1 MKQELQ
7 DFIDQWQFDCAI
19 NCDTLVFS
27 DKRIDELLLP
37 NRLLTHIVRK
47 ASFIKRL
54 DFSSCPVAP
63 QNLNDFPFLE
73 EIILPDYIKVLPTI
87 KNCPR
92 LIRIK
97 CKTHELTP
105 TAYPCVVY
113 VDQTSIKFSEK
124 LRKIPSNLHSF
135 QEIDLSDCTN
145 LTINDHDLQW
155 CNADTIILPSH
166 IDKLPS
172 CALNGC
178 KKLRNV
184 YGGNVKSL
192 YYGALTDCPSLERI
206 QFSKELNE
214 QEIFWLTKRLKRD
227 SLRLGRCGYVL
238 ASDEKYSYIWAFN
251 VRKFYYAPKDSQRE
265 GSFVTFN
272 HPMRETITIQDGMCK
287 ISRDNEWFVESLEE
301 KLYSDVLWSPYQGF
315 SEYRKESSTIYGY
328 YANVQAEAIKTYL
341 NLQDR
346 LKKSIIDVIN
356 EINQKVDSLDI
367 SSIINSYHTSRETEV
382 HNKIGGDVRE
392 EFYIRRGSFY
402 NDGYLET
409 LLPTYYD
416 YSISIGYGYTV
427 YNPNLQKEIE
437 DDKKIDEHTRN
448 NATNIYN
455 KEEHKRFLINEYVQN
470 IQKDA
475 IFTERCLNIE
485 AARKMLNDLKCL
497 TGLHKVTALNQSI
510 QI

>member
-184 YGGNVKSL
+184 YGGNIKSL
-192 YYGALTDCPSLERI
+192 AYGALNECPSLERV
-206 QFSKELNE
+206 QFSKELCE
-214 QEIFWLTKRLKRD
+214 QEVLWLTKRLERD
-227 SLRLGRCGYVL
+227 SLRKLGRCGYIVE
-238 ASDEKYSYIWAFN
+238 SDEEFSYIWSFN
-251 VRKFYYAPKDSQRE
+251 VRKFYYIKRIPQHE
-265 GSFVTFN
+265 ESFVTFN
-272 HPMRETITIQDGMCK
+272 HPMREKIEIHNGMCK
-287 ISRDNEWFVESLEE
+287 ILRKNEWLLDSVEDLDS
-301 KLYSDVLWSPYQGF
+301 SVLWSPYRGF
-315 SEYRKESSTIYGY
+315 SEYRKEDDIHGY
-328 YANVQAEAIKTYL
+328 YANIQREAISIYL
-341 NLQDR
+341 NLQNR
-346 LKKSIIDVIN
+346 LKQSIVDVID
-356 EINQKVDSLDI
+356 EINNKVDSLDI
-367 SSIINSYHTSRETEV
+367 KSIINSYHTSRTHEIHDKV
-382 HNKIGGDVRE
+382 GGDVKE
-392 EFYIRRGSFY
+392 KFYIIKSSYY

-409 LLPTYYD
+409 LLPTYRD
-416 YSISIGYGYTV
+416 CSVSVGYGYTH
-427 YNPNLQKEIE
+427 NPYLHKEIE

-455 KEEHKRFLINEYVQN
+455 KEEHKRFLINEYVQD

>member
-184 YGGNVKSL
+184 YGGDIKSL
-192 YYGALTDCPSLERI
+192 AYGALNECPALERV
-206 QFSKELNE
+206 QFSKELCE
-214 QEIFWLTKRLKRD
+214 QEVLWLTKRLERD
-227 SLRLGRCGYVL
+227 SLRKLGRCGYIVE
-238 ASDEKYSYIWAFN
+238 SDEEFSYIWSFN
-251 VRKFYYAPKDSQRE
+251 VRKFYYIKRIPQHE
-265 GSFVTFN
+265 ESFVTFN
-272 HPMRETITIQDGMCK
+272 HPMREKIEIHNGMCK
-287 ISRDNEWFVESLEE
+287 ILRKNEWLLDSVENLDS
-301 KLYSDVLWSPYQGF
+301 SVLWSPYRGF
-315 SEYRKESSTIYGY
+315 SEYRKE
-328 YANVQAEAIKTYL
+328 Q
-341 NLQDR
+341 
-346 LKKSIIDVIN
+346 
-356 EINQKVDSLDI
+356 
-367 SSIINSYHTSRETEV
+367 
-382 HNKIGGDVRE
+382 
-392 EFYIRRGSFY
+392 
-402 NDGYLET
+402 
-409 LLPTYYD
+409 
-416 YSISIGYGYTV
+416 
-427 YNPNLQKEIE
+427 
-437 DDKKIDEHTRN
+437 
-448 NATNIYN
+448 
-455 KEEHKRFLINEYVQN
+455 
-470 IQKDA
+470 
-475 IFTERCLNIE
+475 
-485 AARKMLNDLKCL
+485 
-497 TGLHKVTALNQSI
+497 
-510 QI
+510 